1 MENGTV
7 PEAWKRSRV
16 TLIHKGNGKPKEKI
30 ENYRPIAVMNVMAKV
45 FGTVIN
51 EKLKRWAEE
60 NKVWG
65 EEQAGFRKGRGGLE
79 NIVFVMRDIIEK
91 YKKSGKGL
99 YLVFLDIEKA
109 YDTVD
114 RQRLFSLLKHIGMDC
129 KVVKVLEDF
138 YKNNEVKFTLGTVNT
153 GWIKNNVGVR
163 QGCVMSPTLFNI
175 YLEELL
181 TRIRVSGR
189 ATEI

>member
-138 YKNNEVKFTLGTVNT
+138 YKKM
-153 GWIKNNVGVR
+153 K
-163 QGCVMSPTLFNI
+163 
-175 YLEELL
+175 
-181 TRIRVSGR
+181 
-189 ATEI
+189 

>member
-30 ENYRPIAVMNVMAKV
+30 ENYRPIAVMNVTAKV

-51 EKLKRWAEE
+51 EKLERWAEE

-79 NIVFVMRDIIEK
+79 NIFVMRDIIEK

-129 KVVKVLEDF
+129 KVVKVIEDF
-138 YKNNEVKFTLGTVNT
+138 YENNEVRFTLGTVNT
-153 GWIKNNVGVR
+153 GW
-163 QGCVMSPTLFNI
+163 T
-175 YLEELL
+175 
-181 TRIRVSGR
+181 
-189 ATEI
+189 